1 MHVLVTADT
10 VGGVWTYTR
19 ELVCGLIGR
28 GHRVTL
34 VSFGKLPNNA
44 QTAWMQGKSLAYQ
57 PTEFP
62 LEWMQNSEAGIIQSE
77 KYLERLIAEVKPD
90 LLHLSQFCYGSL
102 AVGIPKIVVAHSDV
116 RSWWRSV
123 HEESPPQNPWLNWYT
138 SLVSQSLLGADV
150 VVAPSQWMLD
160 AVRDNYAISPRRTQV
175 IHNGRDPDL
184 FKSAD
189 PKTNRVLAAG
199 RIWDEA
205 KQINLLMEHTQAV
218 PVKIAGSATHPGSGR
233 AFVITSNTNVTFCGE
248 QDEAGLRS
256 LYSASAMYAAT
267 SRYEPFGLAPLEAAL
282 SGCALIAND
291 IPTFHE
297 LWGDAAFYFKHNDA
311 DSLADAIRALSENP
325 ALRVEYGHRARR
337 QARQHFTSTRMVAEY
352 EEIYSSLTARSA
364 AA

>member
-19 ELVCGLIGR
+19 ELVCGLIDR
-28 GHRVTL
+28 GHRVSL
-34 VSFGKLPNNA
+34 VSFGKTPNNA
-44 QTAWMQGKSLAYQ
+44 QTAWMQGKSLVYY

-62 LEWMQNSEAGIIQSE
+62 LEWMQNSEAGIIESAR
-77 KYLERLIAEVKPD
+77 YLERLIAEVKPD

-102 AVGIPKIVVAHSDV
+102 DCGIPKIVVAHSDV

-123 HEESPPQNPWLNWYT
+123 HEEQPPKSTWLNWYT
-138 SLVSQSLLGADV
+138 SVVSRGLLGADV

-160 AVRDNYAISPRRTQV
+160 AIRDNYAVSLRRAQV
-175 IHNGRDPDL
+175 IHNGHDPDL
-184 FKSAD
+184 FKPAD
-189 PKTNRVLAAG
+189 AKTNCVLAVG
-199 RIWDEA
+199 RLWDEA
-205 KQINLLMEHTQAV
+205 KQIDLLTECAQFV
-218 PVKIAGSATHPGSGR
+218 PVKIAGTASHPSNGP
-233 AFVITSNTNVTFCGE
+233 AFAIPSNTNVTFCGE

-256 LYSASAMYAAT
+256 LYSDAAMYAAT

-282 SGCALIAND
+282 SGCALITND

-311 DSLADAIRALSENP
+311 ESLADAIRALSENS
-325 ALRVEYGHRARR
+325 ALRLEYGSRAR
-337 QARQHFTSTRMVAEY
+337 QHARQHFTSARMVTEY
-352 EEIYSSLTARSA
+352 EDLYTSLTARSA

>member
-28 GHRVTL
+28 GHCVTL
-34 VSFGKLPNNA
+34 VSFGKLPTSA
-44 QTAWMQGKSLAYQ
+44 QTVWMQDKSLVYHA
-57 PTEFP
+57 TEFP
-62 LEWMQNSEAGIIQSE
+62 LEWMQNSEAGIIESA
-77 KYLERLIAEVKPD
+77 KYLEKLISQLKPD

-116 RSWWRSV
+116 RSWWRFV
-123 HEESPPQNPWLNWYT
+123 HEELPPETSWLNWYT
-138 SLVSQSLLGADV
+138 NVVSQGLLGADA
-150 VVAPSQWMLD
+150 VVAPSQWMLG
-160 AVRDNYAISPRRTQV
+160 AIRDNYPISARRAQV

-184 FKSAD
+184 FETTD
-189 PKTNRVLAAG
+189 PKTSCVLAAG

-205 KQINLLMEHTQAV
+205 KQISLLTERAQAV
-218 PVKIAGSATHPGSGR
+218 PVKIAGTARHPGNGR
-233 AFVITSNTNVTFCGE
+233 AFAVPSNANVTFCGE

-256 LYSASAMYAAT
+256 LYSESAMYAAT

-297 LWGDAAFYFKHNDA
+297 LWGDAALYFEHNDA
-311 DSLADAIRALSENP
+311 GSLADTIRALSENP
-325 ALRVEYGHRARR
+325 GLRVEYGHRAR
-337 QARQHFTSTRMVAEY
+337 QHARQHFTSARMVLEY
-352 EEIYSSLTARSA
+352 EELYSSLTARSA

>member
-19 ELVCGLIGR
+19 ELVCGLIAR

-34 VSFGKLPNNA
+34 VSFGKTPTNA
-44 QTAWMQGKSLAYQ
+44 QTAWMHGKSLAYY

-62 LEWMQNSEAGIIQSE
+62 LEWMQNSEAGISESE
-77 KYLERLIAEVKPD
+77 KYLERLITEVKPD
-90 LLHLSQFCYGSL
+90 LLHLSQFCYGAL
-102 AVGIPKIVVAHSDV
+102 ACGIPKIVAAHSDV

-123 HEESPPQNPWLNWYT
+123 HEEQPPQSTWLNWYT
-138 SLVSQSLLGADV
+138 RVVSQGLLGADV

-160 AVRDNYAISPRRTQV
+160 AIRDNYVASPRRAQV

-184 FKSAD
+184 FEPAD
-189 PKTNRVLAAG
+189 AKTNCGLAVG
-199 RIWDEA
+199 RLWDEA
-205 KQINLLMEHTQAV
+205 KQIKLLMEHAQSV
-218 PVKIAGSATHPGSGR
+218 PVKIAGAASPPGNGR
-233 AFVITSNTNVTFCGE
+233 AFAIPSNTNVTFCGE

-256 LYSASAMYAAT
+256 LYSDAAMYAAT

-297 LWGDAAFYFKHNDA
+297 LWGNTAFYFKHNDA
-311 DSLADAIRALSENP
+311 DSLADAIRTLSENS
-325 ALRVEYGHRARR
+325 ALRFEYGSRAR
-337 QARQHFTSTRMVAEY
+337 QLARQHFTSARMVAEY
-352 EEIYSSLTARSA
+352 EDLYTSLTARSA